1 MSESQ
6 FPRSLFPQFTEE
18 ELQKASKISH
28 SSVNWTEYNK
38 WVKAGEPFK
47 EHDELMSMNQ
57 KLKNGSTQRRLAG
70 TKQYNIIRTRKQGN
84 EISSNKSDGKANQ
97 KAQTTT
103 CDETI
108 YINQIL
114 QDLQRDGILNDVIGL
129 EQVREFKYDKKSD
142 EMKLVRPNIG
152 FYNGMF
158 SPAKITSTIKGKVLY
173 EKLHSYFSDNDT
185 MENQESSANTEV
197 PFDVTEITTDDINME
212 GIEEIEDIINTSIQS
227 KDIYEVQPGRNNAL
241 KSIALNILK
250 YLPED
255 ILHIEDAYKR
265 G

>member
-103 CDETI
+103 CDESK
-108 YINQIL
+108 YCCKSSEFNQISN
-114 QDLQRDGILNDVIGL
+114 ISNIH
-129 EQVREFKYDKKSD
+129 KSD
-142 EMKLVRPNIG
+142 TSG
-152 FYNGMF
+152 F
-158 SPAKITSTIKGKVLY
+158 T
-173 EKLHSYFSDNDT
+173 
-185 MENQESSANTEV
+185 
-197 PFDVTEITTDDINME
+197 
-212 GIEEIEDIINTSIQS
+212 
-227 KDIYEVQPGRNNAL
+227 
-241 KSIALNILK
+241 
-250 YLPED
+250 
-255 ILHIEDAYKR
+255 KR
-265 G
+265 RYS

>member
-1 MSESQ
+1 MSKSQ

-70 TKQYNIIRTRKQGN
+70 KYINFIFTLQYSFVFMYNKIKLIIFFKEPNNITLSEPVNKEMELVLTRMTGRRIKKPKPPLVMKVN
-84 EISSNKSDGKANQ
+84 IVVKALDSI
-97 KAQTTT
+97 KFPTLA
-103 CDETI
+103 I
-108 YINQIL
+108 YMNQIL
-114 QDLQRDGILNDVIGL
+114 QDLQKDGILNDVIGL

-152 FYNGMF
+152 FYNVV
-158 SPAKITSTIKGKVLY
+158 PK
-173 EKLHSYFSDNDT
+173 ESYIYTLTLTNNHFL
-185 MENQESSANTEV
+185 MLRHLEERWFRCLAYL
-197 PFDVTEITTDDINME
+197 INHDSYLE
-212 GIEEIEDIINTSIQS
+212 F
-227 KDIYEVQPGRNNAL
+227 
-241 KSIALNILK
+241 LNIFFTNK
-250 YLPED
+250 TTP
-255 ILHIEDAYKR
+255 
-265 G
+265 